1 MRMTYAHGN
10 DQYLMQ
16 PRVEIYALSSGV
28 WKDFDGFIP
37 GIGVVENFW
46 KQVDVFGEVH
56 WIAYKRNGERRVE
69 MFMMFDLNE
78 EIFHEL
84 SLPKILVHE
93 PPTNLNVAQILVH
106 VFSEVV
112 TPFG

>member
-1 MRMTYAHGN
+1 M
-10 DQYLMQ
+10 
-16 PRVEIYALSSGV
+16 I
-28 WKDFDGFIP
+28 
-37 GIGVVENFW
+37 
-46 KQVDVFGEVH
+46 
-56 WIAYKRNGERRVE
+56 
-69 MFMMFDLNE
+69 MMFDLNE

-93 PPTNLNVAQILVH
+93 PPTNFNVAQILVH

>member
-1 MRMTYAHGN
+1 M
-10 DQYLMQ
+10 
-16 PRVEIYALSSGV
+16 I
-28 WKDFDGFIP
+28 
-37 GIGVVENFW
+37 
-46 KQVDVFGEVH
+46 
-56 WIAYKRNGERRVE
+56 
-69 MFMMFDLNE
+69 MMFDLNK

>member
-1 MRMTYAHGN
+1 M
-10 DQYLMQ
+10 
-16 PRVEIYALSSGV
+16 I
-28 WKDFDGFIP
+28 
-37 GIGVVENFW
+37 
-46 KQVDVFGEVH
+46 
-56 WIAYKRNGERRVE
+56 
-69 MFMMFDLNE
+69 MMFDLNK

-93 PPTNLNVAQILVH
+93 PPTNFNVAQILVH